1 MMKPIFINSEVKK
14 STLVLT
20 LVLTLLIV
28 IQGFL
33 YINYENKQKQ
43 LYIDVAGSVIAR
55 AVELNP
61 EMEKE
66 LVPLVTKEITAK
78 DKEKGAEFLRKYGIT
93 NRLSKSLFPNYSE
106 NYGIILINIGIA
118 IILLG
123 FNYFQYSYFFRKIRR
138 LTLAANK
145 ILDEEYGIII
155 ADNTEGDFGKLSL
168 AFTNVRN
175 IIKNNLNTIEREK
188 VYLVELLQN
197 ISHQLKTRL
206 STMLLYNDILLNR
219 QLTEEQRKHFV
230 EENGKQLQKMSEIV
244 HSILKLAKL
253 DASAVEFYKKDNDL
267 NKTLKE
273 VVFTLKGVAEDKGI
287 ELILKDNSKVT
298 MIHDKFWIQEAV
310 TNIIKNAIDHTPAK
324 GRIEVALIDN
334 PAFRRIII
342 KDTGEGISSEDIP
355 NIFNRF
361 YKAKDSKKSDS
372 VGIGLAISKTIVEGH
387 NGYLD
392 VESEKGR
399 GTSFILTFMKY

>member
-168 AFTNVRN
+168 AFTNVRS